1 MIAALRR
8 TISDLFDPR
17 LTWTLIKA
25 VSLSVLGYAAVWALS
40 WWFLTHSRWADSI
53 WLDRTLHVLGGLAG
67 VVLSLLLFPS
77 VFGVLQSVFLDG
89 VADRIEHRHYP
100 ELGPSRGTAI
110 RDGLIV
116 AIKIL
121 ILMVVVNLIMLPI
134 YIVGS
139 LLLGAGM
146 ILFYAV
152 NGFLCGREYYTQVAL
167 RRMPRHEVKRWAKAN
182 RTTLWIAGTAIT
194 LLGTIPILNLAAPVI
209 GCAFMVHVART
220 LRAAGLPEV
229 NPHALRHSCATHLLD
244 AGADLRSIQEL
255 LGHASLATTQ
265 RYTHVSLARLRAAYS
280 RFHPRA

>member
-25 VSLSVLGYAAVWALS
+25 VSLSVLGYAAVWTLS

-116 AIKIL
+116 AVKIL

-220 LRAAGLPEV
+220 LRAPR
-229 NPHALRHSCATHLLD
+229 P
-244 AGADLRSIQEL
+244 
-255 LGHASLATTQ
+255 AS
-265 RYTHVSLARLRAAYS
+265 
-280 RFHPRA
+280 